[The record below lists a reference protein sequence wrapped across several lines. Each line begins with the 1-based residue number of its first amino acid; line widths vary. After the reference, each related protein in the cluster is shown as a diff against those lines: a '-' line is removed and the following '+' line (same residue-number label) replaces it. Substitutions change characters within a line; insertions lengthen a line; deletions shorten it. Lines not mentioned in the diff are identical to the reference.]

1 MIFSKKTSVLVI
13 LAFMCCITIMAKG
26 RTTFA
31 WSSIDIRFKPQ
42 DTITPMK
49 SPVLYAWRG
58 ERVNMQAA
66 YSSSENTEITVTA
79 SDLKYGRN
87 RIPASCISRYY
98 EDYIIASDFKKEDSC
113 MVADRLQPSD
123 EAYKVNAGEVRPLWF
138 SIQVPQ
144 DAAPGKYTG
153 TITLND
159 KGSKQTLKYTLN
171 VSRRVLPE
179 PKDWQY
185 HLDIWQNPYAVARFF
200 KVPLWSQQHFD
211 LMRPIMDRY
220 AKAGGKVITT
230 SITYHPWRGQT
241 YDAFE
246 SMIVKT
252 KHIDGTWSYDYT
264 VFDKWVEFM
273 MSCGITKQISCYT
286 IVPWDYKFEYLD
298 QATATTIYLKA
309 QPGDKEYEAYMLP
322 FLTDLAKHLKAKGWF
337 SRATIAMDER
347 PVKALEIAWDIVQR
361 ADKDW
366 RIEGAMNYK
375 PTTEGVV
382 DKMYGISID
391 LNHVNL
397 PLDVL
402 NKRKEE
408 GRLTSIYTCCSP
420 ERPNTFT
427 FSPPAEAAFLGWNI
441 TALQYDGYLRW
452 AFNSWGP
459 TPEDDSRYSPFPSGD
474 AWLVYPTGSSIRW
487 ERLVEGIQASEKIRI
502 LKAEGN
508 EEVNQKINAILK
520 PFSSA
525 NFDKNLDAAAEVNK
539 ANNALRAIE

>member
-1 MIFSKKTSVLVI
+1 MISSKKTSVLVI

-42 DTITPMK
+42 DTVTPTK

-79 SDLKYGRN
+79 SDLKCGRN

-98 EDYIIASDFKKEDSC
+98 EGYIIASDFKKEDSC

-322 FLTDLAKHLKAKGWF
+322 FLTDLAKHLKTKGWF

-502 LKAEGN
+502 LRAEGN

-525 NFDKNLDAAAEVNK
+525 KFDKNLDAAAEVNK